1 MAQKLRIGYFKHW
14 FQPPYSFVSF
24 LEEQG
29 IEIEKIENSLKGY
42 LEKYDVAIVEQHGF
56 NDFVENDELYIRDW
70 VSRGGILL
78 FMHQDYMR
86 WAPYFLPHE
95 LGHTHLIH
103 RYIPTIGGCKADESF
118 TYDNTPY
125 MAYLMPWIE
134 EPGRRLFSEP
144 ETITPDEM
152 LDWHLDTNTFRIV
165 RGNNVKLDG
174 QLKNEGQGLGE
185 HVRTTAQSCF
195 LANEN
200 WEVIGSFMDPAV
212 KDGALILKGAYGK
225 GMYFL
230 NQILFP
236 ETNDA
241 RSERVF
247 AFWKKYIRNLLAY
260 FERFKNGESEQLPPR
275 EKKTLPIKKN
285 YKLAAHMHSLDWYGC
300 DAQPGT
306 IHALL
311 RYKNVD
317 ICSIAIKD
325 NAPYDGQLDVD
336 KYSDDKVLF
345 LDGQEYHPFNWGD
358 KNSHLSHNTYH
369 ALAIGIDPD
378 AYTQEFTQSR
388 YSDAEIAE
396 NIQKAIDHVHE
407 HNGVI
412 CATHP
417 NVDYWKDYD
426 YDAVDVEPM
435 RPLSGRDIETAWLN
449 GKKFA
454 LMVSVDLFG
463 TRRYYDNPAVNF
475 IYLKGAVPCRDSVCE
490 AIREGRTLAACGFEE
505 ADVCIGDVLPG
516 ETLTME
522 EAKAG
527 KLHISAKVIRET
539 IRKVRVYSDKELI
552 FEKNEDMGGEISME
566 LPLADYKLGQY
577 IRVELEGFN
586 DRWICNSTPIYIE
599 GKEE

>member
-1 MAQKLRIGYFKHW
+1 MEQKLKIGYFAHW
-14 FQPPYSFVSF
+14 FQSPYKFTEF

-29 IEIEKIENSLKGY
+29 IEIEKIENSRKGY
-42 LEKYDVAIVEQHGF
+42 LERYDVAVIEQHGF

-70 VSRGGILL
+70 VSRGGILM

-103 RYIPTIGGCKADESF
+103 RYIPTIGGCKADETF
-118 TYDNTPY
+118 TNDNTPY
-125 MAYLMPWIE
+125 MTYMMPWIE
-134 EPGRRLFSEP
+134 DAGKRLFLEP

-152 LDWHLDTNTFRIV
+152 IDWHLDVNTFRIV
-165 RGNNVKLDG
+165 RGNNITLDG
-174 QLKNEGQGLGE
+174 LLNDGNGMGDY
-185 HVRTTAQSCF
+185 VRTTALSCF
-195 LANEN
+195 LANDN
-200 WEVIGSFMDPAV
+200 WEVLGSFMDPAV
-212 KDGALILKGAYGK
+212 KDGALILKANYGK

-230 NQILFP
+230 NQVLFP
-236 ETNDA
+236 EIKDA
-241 RSERVF
+241 KAERVF
-247 AFWKKYIRNLLAY
+247 AFWKKYIKNLLAY
-260 FERFKNGESEQLPPR
+260 FERFKNGESEELPVQ

-325 NAPYDGQLDVD
+325 NAPYDGQLDVG

-358 KNSHLSHNTYH
+358 KNGHLSHNTYH
-369 ALAIGIDPD
+369 ALAIGIDSD

-388 YSDAEIAE
+388 YSDEEIAQ
-396 NIQKAIDHVHE
+396 NIQKAIDYVHA

-417 NVDYWKDYD
+417 KVDYWKDYN
-426 YDAVDVEPM
+426 YDAVDIEPL
-435 RPLSGRDIETAWLN
+435 RPLAGTDIEKFWLS
-449 GKKFA
+449 GKKIA
-454 LMVSVDLFG
+454 HMVSVDLFG
-463 TRRYYDNPAVNF
+463 HRRFYDNPAVNF
-475 IYLKGAVPCRDSVCE
+475 VYLQGKVPCRDSVCD
-490 AIREGRTLAACGFEE
+490 AIRAGRTIAACGFEE
-505 ADVCIGDVLPG
+505 ADVYIGDFLPG
-516 ETLTME
+516 DTLTLA

-527 KLHISAKVIRET
+527 VLHISAKVIRET
-539 IRKVRVYSDKELI
+539 IRKVRVYSGTELI
-552 FEKNEDMGGEISME
+552 FEKSEDMGSDISMDI
-566 LPLADYKLGQY
+566 PLADYTLGKF
-577 IRVELEGFN
+577 IRVEVEGRN
-586 DRWICNSTPIYIE
+586 EHWICNSTPFYIQGE
-599 GKEE
+599 RK